1 VESAK
6 RTCERIIFKICHATP
21 RAKKEGRRGEGGR
34 GTTGTN
40 GYRTVSPIVN
50 GDSVFTRHEFYNSFT
65 VTWLSE
71 FRAPLKPP
79 FPSSRPL
86 LHLPPPPRWPD
97 TRAGRYAYVRVALLV
112 LFRGMHN
119 ARRGEFTLPMANR
132 KSSANIRQETFFRL
146 GRLSPFLEKCVDE
159 SPLCGSQGIAE
170 LPYPGATYSFISA
183 CICGWRFDCPRRRL
197 GIDADEHRRRAM
209 LPFVYAH
216 AIACFNL
223 VIKNRPCLNDICANT
238 CTSLPLLAKSPRRY
252 HPLPVCLPNA
262 RKYGNSHT
270 GIIVFR
276 ACKGGNAGKRSEKND
291 SGSGTGSGVGL
302 GRRRQGNE

>member
-183 CICGWRFDCPRRRL
+183 CICGWRFDCPRRHKTRSIHGRNHGVEFSRARL
-197 GIDADEHRRRAM
+197 FAPRESASGLMPMNIGGEQCCPSFTRMRS
-209 LPFVYAH
+209 
-216 AIACFNL
+216 L
-223 VIKNRPCLNDICANT
+223 VLI
-238 CTSLPLLAKSPRRY
+238 
-252 HPLPVCLPNA
+252 
-262 RKYGNSHT
+262 
-270 GIIVFR
+270 
-276 ACKGGNAGKRSEKND
+276 
-291 SGSGTGSGVGL
+291 
-302 GRRRQGNE
+302 